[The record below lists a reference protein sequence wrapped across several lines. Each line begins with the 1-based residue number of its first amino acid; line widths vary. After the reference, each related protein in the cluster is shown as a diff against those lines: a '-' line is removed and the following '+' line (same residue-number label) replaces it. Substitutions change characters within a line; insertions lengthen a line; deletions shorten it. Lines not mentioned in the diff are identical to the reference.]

1 MGLDGNET
9 EDPKTVHTDGGVI
22 TTRLNERRLSFLILK
37 VGSEKYGCKY
47 QTGNRMKNK
56 INSSREGGRSNH

>member
-9 EDPKTVHTDGGVI
+9 EDPKTVHT
-22 TTRLNERRLSFLILK
+22 RLNEHRLFFLILK